1 MPLQSHI
8 TYCDQ
13 NSLSSTA
20 YPITLYIVD
29 LMSSLIVQLYL
40 QHIIFTCY
48 CYCLFSVT
56 DPPLNANA
64 TRTGLTSL
72 TVHWSPPPPPL
83 SSPLLGYEVFYAYNA
98 TVGEGKVKEM
108 LNSVLLSNITYQVV
122 LDQLL
127 WDKNYQIFIIAFGGD
142 LPSQRSNI
150 ITMSTGKAGN
160 KNK

>member
-1 MPLQSHI
+1 MII
-8 TYCDQ
+8 TAY

-20 YPITLYIVD
+20 CTCYPITLYFVD
-29 LMSSLIVQLYL
+29 LMSSLIVKLHL

-48 CYCLFSVT
+48 CYCLSSVT

-72 TVHWSPPPPPL
+72 TVRWSPPPPPL

-98 TVGEGKVKEM
+98 TVGEGEVKEM
-108 LNSVLLSNITYQVV
+108 RNSVLVSNVTYQVV

-127 WDKNYQIFIIAFGGD
+127 FDKNYQIFVVAFGGD
-142 LPSQRSNI
+142 LPSQRSNT
-150 ITMSTGKAGN
+150 ITTSTGKAGN